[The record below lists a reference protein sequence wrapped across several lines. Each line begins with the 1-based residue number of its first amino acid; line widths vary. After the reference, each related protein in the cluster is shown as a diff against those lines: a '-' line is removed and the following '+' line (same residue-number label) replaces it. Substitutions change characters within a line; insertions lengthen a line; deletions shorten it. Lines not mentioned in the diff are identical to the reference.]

1 METTMKSNRFRRLV
15 AGLLVLCFSATGT
28 LPAYAGIV
36 ATDTVIAGAE
46 RGQLASLVQ
55 RADVQA
61 RLQAMGVDPR
71 EVQSRVAALS
81 DEEAAQLAAR
91 LDELPAGGTD
101 VLGVLLIVF
110 LVLLFTDI
118 MGWTK
123 IFPFTRPAQTSK

>member
-1 METTMKSNRFRRLV
+1 MKSTRFRRFV
-15 AGLLVLCFSATGT
+15 ASLLVLCVSATGT

-36 ATDTVIAGAE
+36 GTETVIAGTQS
-46 RGQLASLVQ
+46 GKLAGVVQ

-71 EVQSRVAALS
+71 EVEARVAALS

-91 LDELPAGGTD
+91 LEELPAGGSD
-101 VLGVLLIVF
+101 VLAVALIVF

-118 MGWTK
+118 MGYTK
-123 IFPFTRPAQTSK
+123 IFPFTRPAK

>member
-1 METTMKSNRFRRLV
+1 MKLTRFRRLV
-15 AGLLVLCFSATGT
+15 AGLLVLCLSTTGT

-36 ATDTVIAGAE
+36 GTETVVAGTQQ
-46 RGQLASLVQ
+46 RQLAGVVQ

-61 RLQAMGVDPR
+61 RLQALGVDSR
-71 EVQSRVAALS
+71 EVEARVAALS

-91 LDELPAGGTD
+91 LEELPAGGND

-118 MGWTK
+118 MGYTK
-123 IFPFTRPAQTSK
+123 IFPFTRPAK

>member
-1 METTMKSNRFRRLV
+1 MKLTRFRRFV
-15 AGLLVLCFSATGT
+15 ASLLVLCVSATGT

-36 ATDTVIAGAE
+36 GTDAVVAGAQS
-46 RGQLASLVQ
+46 GKLAGFVQ

-71 EVQSRVAALS
+71 EVEARVAALS

-91 LDELPAGGTD
+91 LEELPAGGSD

-118 MGWTK
+118 MGYTK
-123 IFPFTRPAQTSK
+123 IFPFTRPAK

>member
-1 METTMKSNRFRRLV
+1 MKSTAFRRLV
-15 AGLLVLCFSATGT
+15 AGLLMLCLSATGT

-36 ATDTVIAGAE
+36 ATDTVIAGVD
-46 RGQLASLVQ
+46 RVQLAGVVQ

-71 EVQSRVAALS
+71 EVEARVAALS

-91 LDELPAGGTD
+91 LEELPAGGD
-101 VLGVLLIVF
+101 VLGVIAFVF

-123 IFPFTRPAQTSK
+123 IFPFTRQAQTSK

>member
-1 METTMKSNRFRRLV
+1 MKSTRFRRLV
-15 AGLLVLCFSATGT
+15 ASLLVLCVSATGT

-36 ATDTVIAGAE
+36 GTETVIAGTPS
-46 RGQLASLVQ
+46 GKLAGVVQ

-71 EVQSRVAALS
+71 EVEARVAALS

-91 LDELPAGGTD
+91 LEELPAGGSD
-101 VLGVLLIVF
+101 VLAIALIVF

-118 MGWTK
+118 MGYTK
-123 IFPFTRPAQTSK
+123 IFPFTRPAK

>member
-1 METTMKSNRFRRLV
+1 MKSTVFRRLV
-15 AGLLVLCFSATGT
+15 AGLLMLCLSATGT

-36 ATDTVIAGAE
+36 ATDTVIAGVD
-46 RGQLASLVQ
+46 RVQLAGVVQ

-71 EVQSRVAALS
+71 EVEARVAALS

-91 LDELPAGGTD
+91 LEELPAGGD
-101 VLGVLLIVF
+101 VLGVIAFVF

-123 IFPFTRPAQTSK
+123 IFPFTRQAQTSK

>member
-1 METTMKSNRFRRLV
+1 MKLTRFRRFV
-15 AGLLVLCFSATGT
+15 ASLLVLCVSATGT

-36 ATDTVIAGAE
+36 GTGTVIAGAQP
-46 RGQLASLVQ
+46 GKLVGVVQ

-71 EVQSRVAALS
+71 EVEARVAALS

-91 LDELPAGGTD
+91 LEELPAGGSD

-118 MGWTK
+118 MGYTK
-123 IFPFTRPAQTSK
+123 IFPFTRPAK

>member
-1 METTMKSNRFRRLV
+1 MKSTRLRRFV
-15 AGLLVLCFSATGT
+15 ASLLVVCVSATGT

-36 ATDTVIAGAE
+36 GSETVIAGAQS
-46 RGQLASLVQ
+46 GKLAGVVQ

-71 EVQSRVAALS
+71 EVEARVAALS

-91 LDELPAGGTD
+91 LEELPAGGSD
-101 VLGVLLIVF
+101 VLAVALIVF

-118 MGWTK
+118 MGYTK
-123 IFPFTRPAQTSK
+123 VFPFTRPAK

>member
-1 METTMKSNRFRRLV
+1 MKLTSFRRFV
-15 AGLLVLCFSATGT
+15 ASLLILCVSATGT

-36 ATDTVIAGAE
+36 GTETVVAGAQH
-46 RGQLASLVQ
+46 GKLAAVVQ

-61 RLQAMGVDPR
+61 RLQAMGADPR
-71 EVQSRVAALS
+71 EVEARVAALS

-91 LDELPAGGTD
+91 LDELPAGGD
-101 VLGVLLIVF
+101 VLGVILIVF

-123 IFPFTRPAQTSK
+123 IFPFTRPAAK

>member
-1 METTMKSNRFRRLV
+1 MKLTRFRRFV
-15 AGLLVLCFSATGT
+15 ASLLVLCVSATGT

-36 ATDTVIAGAE
+36 GTETVIAGAQP
-46 RGQLASLVQ
+46 GKLAGVVQ

-71 EVQSRVAALS
+71 EVEARVAALS

-91 LDELPAGGTD
+91 LEELPAGGSD

-118 MGWTK
+118 MGYTK
-123 IFPFTRPAQTSK
+123 IFPFTRPAK